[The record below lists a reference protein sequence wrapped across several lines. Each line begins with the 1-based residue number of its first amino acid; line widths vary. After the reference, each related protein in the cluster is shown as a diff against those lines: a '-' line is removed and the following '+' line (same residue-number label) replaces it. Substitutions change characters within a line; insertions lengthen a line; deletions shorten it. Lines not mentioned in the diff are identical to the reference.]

1 LTEPEQPTGQTITS
15 RKDLTI
21 NNLPDSG
28 PTKKTPSKNHPV
40 LTMSKIAQF
49 GSTIKANPNLMTNI
63 GFLEGS
69 NGNIGSSDDFL
80 LQISPVKKKGLDVDL
95 NLSNLVNQNNFDD
108 YRQESTPQYIQ
119 TNQDKS
125 IERDLSAGSK
135 ILNFDRNLYSSGKK
149 GSERELGTVE
159 EEKLEGGIK
168 VCFYGS

>member
-1 LTEPEQPTGQTITS
+1 
-15 RKDLTI
+15 
-21 NNLPDSG
+21 
-28 PTKKTPSKNHPV
+28 
-40 LTMSKIAQF
+40 
-49 GSTIKANPNLMTNI
+49 MTNI